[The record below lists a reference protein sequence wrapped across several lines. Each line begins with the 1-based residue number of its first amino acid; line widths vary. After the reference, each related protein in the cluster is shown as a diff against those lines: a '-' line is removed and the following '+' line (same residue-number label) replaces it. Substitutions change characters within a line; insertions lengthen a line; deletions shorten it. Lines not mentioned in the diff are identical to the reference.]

1 MNVAGISATSSVRLP
16 FSAVSRRMMKFRVGF
31 ILLSLGAEKI
41 WKADAKIKLMEAEG
55 ASRKNRDDVPD
66 FRDD

>member
-1 MNVAGISATSSVRLP
+1 
-16 FSAVSRRMMKFRVGF
+16 MKFRVGF
-31 ILLSLGAEKI
+31 ILLSLGTEKI
-41 WKADAKIKLMEAEG
+41 WKGDAKIKLMEAEG